1 MSFLDRIRQLLAY
14 LVFLPNIT
22 PARALFSSEIFPW
35 AFLFSL
41 RPKINIPRPYIYFIG
56 YLVLNTILFSGSGG
70 LLVSARALFALVNS
84 SFIFIAIQSLE
95 DDEFEHLGK
104 AMFFVFGLNVVIGVI
119 QYFGVFPDFLADF
132 LRIFIERIQTE
143 ADLRG
148 VSGLYSEPAYLSYAI
163 HSFFLFFM
171 FKKGIKLT
179 SRHGIYALVGLAVFD
194 IFVIRSLTDIIS
206 LSLIVMAIQKR
217 ENFVKIIPIVLVG
230 FLLAFW
236 YFDGHPSPPRS
247 VAALQDFF
255 GNQHYKDP
263 LPWILDVSGFR
274 LASVWGSY
282 RYGLLH
288 PFGSG
293 LGNWGKASIDAIDGI
308 GVDLSGLSYFV
319 SQFGIDYTGV
329 RPACFGADLMLET
342 GIVGFL
348 LFVGVIWTF
357 VFSKTLFSDENT
369 RPILVLFVFNC
380 FFLGTIGDPIPFAI
394 FGMVCRAKNLEMPN
408 DYLFIKRNS
417 S

>member
-1 MSFLDRIRQLLAY
+1 MDLLGRLRRVLAY
-14 LVFLPNIT
+14 FVFLPNIT

-35 AFLFSL
+35 AFLYSL
-41 RPKINIPRPYIYFIG
+41 RKSVVVPKPYRFFLA
-56 YLVLNTILFSGSGG
+56 YLVLNALMLSAGNG
-70 LLVSARALFALVNS
+70 LMVSARSVFALVNS
-84 SFIFIAIQSLE
+84 SFVFIAIQSL
-95 DDEFEHLGK
+95 DEEELAQLGK
-104 AMFFVFGLNVVIGVI
+104 ALFFVFGLNLVIGVI
-119 QYFGVFPDFLADF
+119 QYLGVFPDFLADF

-148 VSGLYSEPAYLSYAI
+148 VSGLYSEPAYMSYAI

-171 FKKGIKLT
+171 YKKGVKLN
-179 SRHGIYALVGLAVFD
+179 SREGVYALGALAIFD
-194 IFVIRSLTDIIS
+194 IFVIRSLTDIIL
-206 LSLIVMAIQKR
+206 LSLIVLAMQKK
-217 ENFVKIIPIVLVG
+217 ENLVKMIPVV
-230 FLLAFW
+230 LLAFTLVFW
-236 YFDGHPSPPRS
+236 YFNGHPSPPRS

-255 GNQHYKDP
+255 ENQHYKDP

-293 LGNWGKASIDAIDGI
+293 LGNWGKASIDAIDAI

-342 GIVGFL
+342 GIVGFM
-348 LFVGVIWTF
+348 LFLGVMWPFI
-357 VFSKTLFSDENT
+357 FSKALFIDENT
-369 RPILVLFVFNC
+369 RPILLLFLFNC
-380 FFLGTIGDPIPFAI
+380 FFLGTIGDPIPFAT
-394 FGMVCRAKNLEMPN
+394 FGLVCREKLLPLPQ
-408 DYLFIKRNS
+408 DYSILKRNI
-417 S
+417 